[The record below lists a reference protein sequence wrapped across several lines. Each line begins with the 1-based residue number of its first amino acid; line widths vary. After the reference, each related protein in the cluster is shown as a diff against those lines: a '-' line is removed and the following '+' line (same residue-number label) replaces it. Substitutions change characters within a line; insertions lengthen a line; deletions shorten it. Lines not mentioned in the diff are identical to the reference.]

1 MPYSGN
7 AAFLTARI
15 PIEIMHRLD
24 AKAQELDMTRSTLVR
39 RIFEIVLLTPG
50 ELAERQRRANAICEW
65 IRNGADPANDPEDEW
80 NPPPTRPAPRAE

>member
-15 PIEIMHRLD
+15 PIEIMNRLD

-39 RIFEIVLLTPG
+39 RIFEIVLLTPD
-50 ELAERQRRANAICEW
+50 ELKERQRRANAICDW
-65 IRNGADPANDPEDEW
+65 IRNGMDPAKDPEDEW
-80 NPPPTRPAPRAE
+80 CPNHQPPASTAV